1 MTIKEITELR
11 KSGHLAEAMAAA
23 EIEFAQNANK
33 YTAGALF
40 WCFNDLFKQQ
50 SGDEAL
56 TTVERMKTIFNDFG
70 SGDDYMLK
78 ALISAEKRII
88 PHFNEL
94 KDAVEDAKKGAD
106 AISLHK
112 QISIWHNNG
121 ELDTRLYLDFG
132 WLTYYALKQTP
143 VSEVVNRKILL
154 NQYLQLE
161 LPKPSI
167 LHSLILGEAV
177 KVEKNTPLQFRIR
190 NFVRLWGLENLRD
203 EDWVQFT
210 TEGGNTMSSLVEKL
224 ISVYVKEIK
233 TDNVEAPDDFCQL
246 VDKALAKFPG
256 NQNLP
261 QQKAGVL
268 ISQGKTDEALSY
280 YKDMILRSPAKF
292 FLWEQASDLV
302 QDIDTKIGL
311 LCKALTCGADDKF
324 IVKVRLSLAKLL
336 IQAGMP
342 SNAKYE
348 LEKHRQTRQ
357 ANGWSLKEEFRN
369 LYNQLASVEA
379 TADNNAIYT
388 KYSVKADEFI
398 YSSFPTVLAVKV
410 DEKQNDDRNHPGR
423 KITTWILRTD
433 KSTERLRKPTKFG
446 LNRHTPNGTAF
457 DIKVN
462 DGKVVWIKQHTGMVN
477 EPWLKECSGEV
488 HIRTDR
494 NGKSYT
500 LISGTYVGEKLL
512 KGIREGQQI
521 KVLSIKQDDGR
532 WCAITILTLQS

>member
-1 MTIKEITELR
+1 MTIKEITALR
-11 KSGHLAEAMAAA
+11 KSGHHAEAMAAA
-23 EIEFAQNANK
+23 ETEFANAANK

-40 WCFNDLFKQQ
+40 WCLNDLQKQQ
-50 SGDEAL
+50 SGDDA
-56 TTVERMKTIFNDFG
+56 TTTIERMKTLFNDFG
-70 SGDDYMLK
+70 GNDEFMQN
-78 ALISAEKRII
+78 AITSAEKHII
-88 PHFNEL
+88 PHYYEL
-94 KDAVEDAKKGAD
+94 KTAVENAKNGGE
-106 AISLHK
+106 AISSHM
-112 QISIWHNNG
+112 QISILYNNG
-121 ELDTRLYLDFG
+121 DLDTRLYDDYG
-132 WLTYYALKQTP
+132 WLTYYALKQTNISD
-143 VSEVVNRKILL
+143 VGNSKKLL
-154 NQYLQLE
+154 NLYLQLN
-161 LPKPSI
+161 LPKPSM

-177 KVEKNTPLQFRIR
+177 KIEKNTPLQFRIR
-190 NFVRLWGLENLRD
+190 DFVRLWGLENLRD

-246 VDKALAKFPG
+246 VDKALTKFPG

-261 QQKAGVL
+261 QQKAGVI

-324 IVKVRLSLAKLL
+324 IVKVRLSLAKLM

-357 ANGWSLKEEFRN
+357 ANGWSLKEEFIN

>member
-1 MTIKEITELR
+1 MTIKEITDLR

-23 EIEFAQNANK
+23 ETEFAQDANK

-56 TTVERMKTIFNDFG
+56 TTIERMKTLYNDFG
-70 SGDDYMLK
+70 SGDDYMQK
-78 ALISAEKRII
+78 AMISAEKRII
-88 PHFNEL
+88 PHFHEL
-94 KDAVEDAKKGAD
+94 KAAIEDAKKGANV
-106 AISLHK
+106 ISLHK
-112 QISIWHNNG
+112 QISNWYNNG

-190 NFVRLWGLENLRD
+190 DFVRLWGLENLRS
-203 EDWVQFT
+203 EDWMQFT
-210 TEGGNTMSSLVEKL
+210 TEEGNTMSSLVEKL

-233 TDNVEAPDDFCQL
+233 TDNVEAPDNFCQL
-246 VDKALAKFPG
+246 VDKAIEAFPG

-302 QDIDTKIGL
+302 PDIDTKIGL

-410 DEKQNDDRNHPGR
+410 DEKQNDDRNHPGG
-423 KITTWILRTD
+423 KITTWILRTE

-446 LNRHTPNGTAF
+446 LNRHTPNGATF

-462 DGKVVWIKQHTGMVN
+462 DGKVVWIKPHTDTINV
-477 EPWLKECSGEV
+477 PWLKECSGEV
-488 HIRTDR
+488 HLRTDR

-500 LISGTYVGEKLL
+500 LISGTYVGEKFL
-512 KGIREGQQI
+512 KGISEGQQI

-532 WCAITILTLQS
+532 WCAITFLTH

>member
-40 WCFNDLFKQQ
+40 WCFNDLVKEQ
-50 SGDEAL
+50 SRDEAGV
-56 TTVERMKTIFNDFG
+56 TIKHMKTIFNEYG
-70 SGDDYMLK
+70 SGDDYMEK
-78 ALISAEKRII
+78 AMISAEKCTS
-88 PHFNEL
+88 PHFHEI
-94 KDAVEDAKKGAD
+94 KAAVEDAKKGAD

-112 QISIWHNNG
+112 QISIWYNSN
-121 ELDTRLYLDFG
+121 ELDTKLYPDFG
-132 WLTYYALKQTP
+132 WLTYYALKQTDI
-143 VSEVVNRKILL
+143 SDAQKRKLL
-154 NQYLQLE
+154 LKLYLQLD

-167 LHSLILGEAV
+167 LHSLILSEAV

-190 NFVRLWGLENLRD
+190 DFVRLWGVENLRS

-210 TEGGNTMSSLVEKL
+210 TEEGNTMLSLVEKL
-224 ISVYVKEIK
+224 ISVYVREIK
-233 TDNVEAPDDFCQL
+233 TDNIEAPDDFCQL
-246 VDKALAKFPG
+246 VDKALEAFPG

-268 ISQGKTDEALSY
+268 ILQGKTDEALSY
-280 YKDMILRSPAKF
+280 YKNMILRSPAKF

-302 QDIDTKIGL
+302 NDIDTKIGL

-348 LEKHRQTRQ
+348 IEKHRQTRQ
-357 ANGWSLKEEFRN
+357 ANGWRLKEESET
-369 LYNQLASVEA
+369 LYNQLASVETA
-379 TADNNAIYT
+379 ADNNAIYAN
-388 KYSVKADEFI
+388 YSLIADEFI

-423 KITTWILRTD
+423 KITTWILRTE

-446 LNRHTPNGTAF
+446 LNRHTPNGVAF
-457 DIKVN
+457 DMKVN
-462 DGKVVWIKQHTGMVN
+462 DGKVVWIKQHSGNIN
-477 EPWLKECSGEV
+477 EPWLKECSGAV

-512 KGIREGQQI
+512 KGISEGQQI

-532 WCAITILTLQS
+532 WCAITLLTD